1 MIRQPEFVNML
12 PLVCNDAA
20 AILFTFDLS
29 RIATLNNVKE
39 WYPPPPPR
47 RVCVR
52 GFKRVCASE
61 RERLCV

>member
-1 MIRQPEFVNML
+1 VGRPCSTQNNRRQPEFVNML

-39 WYPPPPPR
+39 WLN
-47 RVCVR
+47 
-52 GFKRVCASE
+52 KA
-61 RERLCV
+61 